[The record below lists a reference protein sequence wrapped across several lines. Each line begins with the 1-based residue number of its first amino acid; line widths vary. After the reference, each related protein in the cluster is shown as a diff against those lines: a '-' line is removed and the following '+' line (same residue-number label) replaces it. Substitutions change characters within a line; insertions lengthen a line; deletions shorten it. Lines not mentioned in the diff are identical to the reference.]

1 MRTRLAALFAGLAAL
16 ILAFGAIGS
25 AAWFTGQDTIPVTG
39 TTGKI
44 VFQTNGPNTAG
55 ITLSN
60 LLPGA
65 WTPQYYVE
73 VYNTSES
80 TTAVKYRITDAFK
93 SESVAGLFDKVN
105 VRVRHTFCGTGTPGA
120 WPVVYTGPIGDL
132 AVNSVD
138 NAITTARRQHQ
149 PLYWFDFQLTARW
162 QAFQT
167 RRRHSSWSSTDP
179 AENPA
184 GASDARQ
191 RVLGRTGPRCVRT
204 LTGEL
209 RCTSH
214 GSIDVRGPTQSGCFG
229 FE

>member
-138 NAITTARRQHQ
+138 NAIS
-149 PLYWFDFQLTARW
+149 D
-162 QAFQT
+162 
-167 RRRHSSWSSTDP
+167 SSTSTSATVLVRLP
-179 AENPA
+179 ADRPL
-184 GASDARQ
+184 ASLPNKTTTF
-191 RVLGRTGPRCVRT
+191 VLVFDRPS
-204 LTGEL
+204 GEPG
-209 RCTSH
+209 
-214 GSIDVRGPTQSGCFG
+214 GS
-229 FE
+229 E